1 MKLTMTKNSTGNPM
15 VTREEAR
22 AALAA
27 ASDEMKVALLQ
38 SMPASEYAMGL
49 KHGRDIIERHF
60 SHLLYPK
67 IRQVSDE

>member
-1 MKLTMTKNSTGNPM
+1 MKLTMTQNATRNPM
-15 VTREEAR
+15 VTRDEAR

-27 ASDEMKVALLQ
+27 ATEEMKQALLQ
-38 SMPASEYAMGL
+38 AMPASEYAMGL